1 MRAVLLAFGVG
12 KFDGDF
18 GPTGHQ
24 EGESF
29 LAERHQ
35 ASAILVLEAFGNERG
50 SSSRLLIGTSARPFW
65 CSRRRAR

>member
-18 GPTGHQ
+18 GPIGRQ

-29 LAERHQ
+29 LVERHQ
-35 ASAILVLEAFGNERG
+35 ASAILVLESFGKERC
-50 SSSRLLIGTSARPFW
+50 SSRPLIGTSARSFQ